1 MTSILCYYTNRSNSI
16 QQVQLQTNPQLSL
29 DRIVF
34 PGEKFMFEAL
44 PEGLLEIYTCTATG
58 LHLLQTI
65 ACEQLQVLQ
74 RYSAEL
80 ET

>member
-1 MTSILCYYTNRSNSI
+1 MTSILCYYSNQSRLI
-16 QQVQLQTNPQLSL
+16 QQIRLQTNPHSSL

-34 PGEKFMFEAL
+34 PGEKFIFEAL
-44 PEGLLEIYTCTATG
+44 PEGLLEIYTYTATG
-58 LHLLQTI
+58 LQLLQTI

>member
-1 MTSILCYYTNRSNSI
+1 
-16 QQVQLQTNPQLSL
+16 
-29 DRIVF
+29 
-34 PGEKFMFEAL
+34 MFEAL
-44 PEGLLEIYTCTATG
+44 PEELLEIYTYTATG
-58 LHLLQTI
+58 LQLLQTT